1 MPDDKQ
7 LRFPNRKERKKLV
20 DDLKNLGQDPNV
32 ASNEYYKRYTES
44 IEKLDKKMDELSAV
58 DDSGIP
64 RDLTAE
70 DAASLSQAM
79 IDTAEIAEMFIAS
92 SVAAGMKPDQGAPG
106 VVNNLQGMLSK
117 DFETIQNYD
126 LAPRRGRVRRAVQ
139 RNRPS
144 PRRKGRA

>member
-58 DDSGIP
+58 DESGIP
-64 RDLTAE
+64 KDLTAE

-79 IDTAEIAEMFIAS
+79 IDTAKIAEMFIAS

-106 VVNNLQGMLSK
+106 VVNNLQGMLSR
-117 DFETIQNYD
+117 DFEF
-126 LAPRRGRVRRAVQ
+126 L
-139 RNRPS
+139 
-144 PRRKGRA
+144 K

>member
-58 DDSGIP
+58 DESGIP
-64 RDLTAE
+64 KDLTAE
-70 DAASLSQAM
+70 DTASLSQAM
-79 IDTAEIAEMFIAS
+79 IDTAKIAEMFIAS

-106 VVNNLQGMLSK
+106 VVNNLQGMLSR
-117 DFETIQNYD
+117 DFEF
-126 LAPRRGRVRRAVQ
+126 L
-139 RNRPS
+139 
-144 PRRKGRA
+144 K

>member
-1 MPDDKQ
+1 MPEDKQ

-58 DDSGIP
+58 DESGIP

-79 IDTAEIAEMFIAS
+79 IDTAEMAEMFIAS

-106 VVNNLQGMLSK
+106 VVNNLQGMLSR
-117 DFETIQNYD
+117 DFEF
-126 LAPRRGRVRRAVQ
+126 L
-139 RNRPS
+139 
-144 PRRKGRA
+144 K